1 MTRTRDDT
9 AYNELEVIRKK
20 HQGILRAIDV
30 VEAAAS
36 EDSPLHDR
44 FEWDDLKAGNEY
56 RIWQARQL
64 IRYVV
69 VTVPKFRKPIIAYV
83 SLKGDRAEDGG
94 GYRAIVDVLSD
105 KVQRE
110 ILLRE
115 ALQDLAVWQAKY
127 EELTELVPIF
137 RNIERY
143 RAREA
148 KKAETVKP
156 VTKRKSQPVPA

>member
-1 MTRTRDDT
+1 MSREKDDT
-9 AYNELEVIRKK
+9 AYQALEIIRMS
-20 HQGILRAIDV
+20 HNGILRAVDV
-30 VEAAAS
+30 VEAAMS
-36 EDSPLHDR
+36 EDNPLHDR
-44 FEWDDLKAGNEY
+44 FEWDDTKAGYEY

-69 VTVPKFRKPIIAYV
+69 ITVPKYKKPIIAYV
-83 SLKGDRAEDGG
+83 SLKGDRHEEGG